1 MGESEPL
8 DLVQRYLQADA
19 PVRAGLFREF
29 RKALRALAADR
40 SPEEAADWARRAV
53 SRNLDYSSLQALRR
67 LVRPAIDA
75 APSRDRLRIA
85 VLGGSTTIQLVE
97 LLELF
102 LASFGIPFELYEA
115 EYGIF
120 RQEILTPGSLLDR
133 FSPQLIVLA
142 TGAGDVGVRPGPGLG
157 LEDAQESFERELEGW
172 ERLWERAGKRW
183 GATVVQN
190 RFDVPPYGVLG
201 HFGARHL
208 GSRERLLERLNEAF
222 AERAP
227 AHVVLHDLRALVLEQ
242 GADRW
247 YDPRFYHEAKLP
259 CGPDSLVVY
268 AHSLASVIRA
278 IAGKSKKV
286 LVLDLDNTLWGGVIG
301 DVGVE
306 GIALGQ
312 GSGQGEAFLAFQAY
326 ARELHDRG
334 IVLAVCSKNDDANAR
349 EPFERRSDLP
359 LTMDHFACFVAN
371 WRDKPTNLRE
381 IAERLELGIDS
392 LVFIDDNPAE
402 RAVVRRQLPEVAVP
416 DLPEDPAL
424 YVRAV
429 ASQRYFEPVSFTR
442 EDAERVRYYAQNA
455 RRKEMA
461 ADVGDLEEF
470 LASLGMCA
478 RLEPVT
484 PLNRERVAQL
494 VNKSNQFNLTTRRR
508 TLPEVERLAKD
519 PDWRTL
525 TVSLRDEL
533 GDNGLISVIFL
544 RRDDEELSIDTW
556 LMSCR
561 VLQRGVEQLV
571 TNHLVELAR
580 REGCTRIRGEYIPSA
595 RNAMVRDHYP
605 HLGFRE
611 DGSSDGATRWVLDV
625 ERFEPH
631 PHHIEPEEVT

>member
-1 MGESEPL
+1 MKESDDL
-8 DLVQRYLQADA
+8 KLVQRYLQADA
-19 PVRAGLFREF
+19 PVRAGLFRAF
-29 RKALRALAADR
+29 RKALRARAATEG
-40 SPEEAADWARRAV
+40 PEEAAAWALRAIT
-53 SRNLDYSSLQALRR
+53 RDLDYSSLQALRR

-75 APSRDRLRIA
+75 APARDRLRIA

-102 LASFGIPFELYEA
+102 LAGFEIPFEIYEA

-120 RQEILTPGSLLDR
+120 RQEILTPGSQLDR
-133 FSPQLIVLA
+133 FAPQLILLA
-142 TGAGDVGVRPGPGLG
+142 TGAQDVAARPEAAVGSQ
-157 LEDAQESFERELEGW
+157 DAFEVELEGW
-172 ERLWERAGKRW
+172 QRLWERAGVSW

-190 RFDVPPYGVLG
+190 CFDTPPYGVLG
-201 HFGARHL
+201 HFGARHH
-208 GSRERLLERLNEAF
+208 GSRQRLLERLNEAF

-242 GADRW
+242 GAERW

-259 CGPDSLVVY
+259 CGPGSLVIY

-278 IAGKSKKV
+278 ISGKSKKV

-306 GIALGQ
+306 GIVLGQ
-312 GSGQGEAFLAFQAY
+312 GSGEGEAFLAIQAH
-326 ARELHDRG
+326 ARALHDRG
-334 IVLAVCSKNDDANAR
+334 IVLAVCSKNDDVNAR

-359 LTMDHFACFVAN
+359 LTMEHFACFVAN
-371 WRDKPTNLRE
+371 WRDKPSNLRE
-381 IAERLELGIDS
+381 IAERLELGLDS
-392 LVFIDDNPAE
+392 LVFVDDNPAE

-429 ASQRYFEPVSFTR
+429 ASQRYFETVSFTR

-461 ADVGDLEEF
+461 AEVGDLEDF
-470 LASLGMCA
+470 LASLGMRAC
-478 RLEPVT
+478 LEPVT

-508 TLPEVERLAKD
+508 TLPEVERLAQD
-519 PDWRTL
+519 PAWRTL

-533 GDNGLISVIFL
+533 GDNGLISVLFL
-544 RRDDEELSIDTW
+544 HRSREELSIDTW

-571 TNHLVELAR
+571 TNQLVEMAR
-580 REGCTRIRGEYIPSA
+580 REGCTRLRGEYIPSA

-605 HLGFRE
+605 SLGFHE
-611 DGSSDGATRWVLDV
+611 DGSSDETTDWVLEV
-625 ERFEPH
+625 ESFEPH
-631 PHHIEPEEVT
+631 SHHIEPEEVS